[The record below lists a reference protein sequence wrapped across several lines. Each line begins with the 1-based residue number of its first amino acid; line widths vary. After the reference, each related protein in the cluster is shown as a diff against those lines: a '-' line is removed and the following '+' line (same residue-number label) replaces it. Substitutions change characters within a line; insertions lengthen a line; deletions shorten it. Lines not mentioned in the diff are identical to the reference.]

1 MKVLFLLGFGTL
13 PFWIAILLVLAGS
26 HNRTSDYWSAAPWLV
41 VLSIPLCAV
50 TFVMA
55 TIALVTYDRA
65 TGSKARK
72 LSMGFAALAAQ
83 AGLVA
88 VVAAFFKVRQMQ
100 REDDDRLR
108 EAAALEVVR
117 NSAEVKRAAGGP
129 FGASIDTRFL
139 EKDVVT
145 RYDVYVR
152 THRPA
157 AQSGTRTATH
167 FNVIVDVVQPP
178 GSGYRIACLTRL
190 EPGQRTAT
198 DACKDDDSRGRGRY
212 ATPDT
217 P

>member
-1 MKVLFLLGFGTL
+1 MKLLFLLGFGSL
-13 PFWIAILLVLAGS
+13 PFWIAILVVLAESRGHS
-26 HNRTSDYWSAAPWLV
+26 SDYWAVAPWLV
-41 VLSIPLCAV
+41 LISIPLCAV

-55 TIALVTYDRA
+55 VIALVTYDRA

-83 AGLVA
+83 VGLIAG
-88 VVAAFFKVRQMQ
+88 VAAFFKARQMQ

-108 EAAALEVVR
+108 EAAVLEVVR
-117 NSAEVKRAAGGP
+117 NSAEVKRAAGGI
-129 FGASIDTRFL
+129 FSANVSSQSL

-152 THRPA
+152 TRRPA
-157 AQSGTRTATH
+157 AQSGARGAIH
-167 FNVIVDVVQPP
+167 FNVIVDVLQPP

-198 DACKDDDSRGRGRY
+198 DVCKDDDSRGTGRY
-212 ATPDT
+212 ATP
-217 P
+217 